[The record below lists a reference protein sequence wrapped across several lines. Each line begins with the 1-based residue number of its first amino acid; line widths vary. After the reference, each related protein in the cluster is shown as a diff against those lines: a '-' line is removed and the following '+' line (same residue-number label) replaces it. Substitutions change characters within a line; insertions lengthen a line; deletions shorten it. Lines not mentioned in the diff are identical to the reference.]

1 MGDSEARQPL
11 PRAAAAKGRR
21 PQFMDDPD
29 KDRLLAMVMALV
41 GEVAVLKERLDTHE
55 RLAVAGKVATPEAI
69 EAFEPDTAIEEAR
82 EVWRTELLGRVFRS
96 IRVAESPAEQS
107 ETEQYWR
114 TLVDE
119 AAAEQ

>member
-1 MGDSEARQPL
+1 MGDSKARQPL

-55 RLAVAGKVATPEAI
+55 RLAVVGKVATPEAI
-69 EAFEPDTAIEEAR
+69 EAFEPEADIEEAR
-82 EVWRTELLGRVFRS
+82 EAWRTELLSRVFRS
-96 IRVAESPAEQS
+96 IRVAESPAEQA

-114 TLVDE
+114 ALVDE